1 MDIVS
6 VDGRDRAVF
15 ERFFAVRDAVRRED
29 EFPVGLGLEE
39 ARVLMAGEHSDVRAD
54 GIGLVDGDE
63 WLGIAWLDW
72 WLQENTHLVEVEL
85 AVAAL
90 HRRTGVGSRLLDAVI
105 DRARQDGRRVLTSTL
120 LGDAETGESA
130 GTAFAAARGFTRK
143 HVELHQVLELPLS
156 EARLAELEQLA
167 PGYRIV
173 QWRGAHPEEWIEQF
187 ADALSAMAED
197 VPTGEL
203 DQEPSRWTPERVREA
218 DARLAKQGRF
228 CYTTVAIDADGQLAA
243 YTEMGGAA
251 ANPERL
257 YQWGTFVRRE
267 HRGRRLGMAVKV
279 PNLRAL
285 QADLDHPAVVH
296 TWNATTNAPMIAV
309 NDHLGFRRVALRT
322 NWELEL

>member
-1 MDIVS
+1 MHIVS
-6 VDGRDRAVF
+6 VDGRERAVF

-29 EFPVGLGLEE
+29 EFPV
-39 ARVLMAGEHSDVRAD
+39 
-54 GIGLVDGDE
+54 
-63 WLGIAWLDW
+63 
-72 WLQENTHLVEVEL
+72 EL
-85 AVAAL
+85 AVAAP

-105 DRARQDGRRVLTSTL
+105 ERARQDGRRVLTSTL

-130 GTAFAAARGFTRK
+130 ATAFAGARGFTRK

-156 EARLAELEQLA
+156 EERLTELDQLA
-167 PGYRIV
+167 SGYEIL
-173 QWRGAHPEEWIEQF
+173 QWRENTPDEWIEQF
-187 ADALSAMAED
+187 AEALSTMAED

-203 DQEPSRWTPERVREA
+203 DHEPARWTPGRIQEA
-218 DARLAKQGRF
+218 EARRLKQGRF
-228 CYTTVAIDADGQLAA
+228 CHTTVAIDADGQLAA
-243 YTEMGGAA
+243 YTQMGGAA
-251 ANPERL
+251 ENPERL
-257 YQWGTFVRRE
+257 YQWDTFVRRE

-309 NDHLGFRRVALRT
+309 NDHLSFRRVALRT